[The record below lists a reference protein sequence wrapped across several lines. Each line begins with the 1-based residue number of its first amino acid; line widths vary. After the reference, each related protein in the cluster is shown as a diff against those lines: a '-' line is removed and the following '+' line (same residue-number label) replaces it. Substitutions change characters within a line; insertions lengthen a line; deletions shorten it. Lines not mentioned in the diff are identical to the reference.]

1 MNHTKNF
8 FGLLI
13 AFMCLAMI
21 SGSSAANPDTKN
33 IDQGGAFPC
42 YKLTINLVCNPSTGY
57 MWVPEFNSSEVK
69 WINDSYIDGS
79 GLIGEDKLEQ
89 FVFVGVTG
97 AKVVMKLENPNKQV
111 VAIKTYKI
119 PGFFF
124 DY

>member
-1 MNHTKNF
+1 
-8 FGLLI
+8 
-13 AFMCLAMI
+13 MCLAMI

-33 IDQGGAFPC
+33 IDQGYTSPC

-57 MWVPEFNSSEVK
+57 MWVPEFNPSEVK
-69 WINDSYIDGS
+69 WINDSYIDGT

-97 AKVVMKLENPNKQV
+97 AKVVMKLENPNKEV
-111 VAIKTYKI
+111 VNKKTYKI